1 MPHSTLQLAADF
13 GGARSARPTRQ
24 ARKRACKQ
32 VPCGFTLVELLVVI
46 TIIGILIALLLP
58 AVQAAREAARRVQ
71 CTNNLKQIALACLN
85 HEHLNKFLPTEGW
98 GFAWCG
104 EPTRGFRRSSPAA
117 GTTTS
122 FPSWNSR
129 RCTTW
134 GPGLMLE
141 HVRGLCGQDAKR
153 NRPTPLAAFICP
165 TRRRVKSPTR
175 SGSPRPSTARRVVQ
189 MSPQPPMMGRS
200 DYAGSGG
207 DCTLGRLTTH
217 LQPSGW

>member
-1 MPHSTLQLAADF
+1 MPHSTLQLAADS

-71 CTNNLKQIALACLN
+71 CNNNLKQIALACLN

-104 EPTRGFRRSSPAA
+104 EPTRGFDKKQPGGWQYNLLPSS
-117 GTTTS
+117 
-122 FPSWNSR
+122 NSR

-134 GPGLMLE
+134 D
-141 HVRGLCGQDAKR
+141 RA
-153 NRPTPLAAFICP
+153 
-165 TRRRVKSPTR
+165 RRRPPRPRKTR
-175 SGSPRPSTARRVVQ
+175 SGNAPDAHRGVHLPDPPPGSRLPVRFRRRDVQ
-189 MSPQPPMMGRS
+189 CGHGAPH
-200 DYAGSGG
+200 DGS
-207 DCTLGRLTTH
+207 
-217 LQPSGW
+217 